1 MSYMYQAIYFL
12 LLVMLSFLLSLEI
25 IKIPEKLK
33 IISTHLTLNMKDR
46 ILLQLST
53 HLTLNM
59 KDRILL
65 QWSSSVQG
73 HACHLVGKLF
83 YAVC

>member
-1 MSYMYQAIYFL
+1 MYQAIYFL

-46 ILLQLST
+46 ILLQ
-53 HLTLNM
+53 
-59 KDRILL
+59 
-65 QWSSSVQG
+65 WSSSVQG